1 AGPCRWPPGRSDAV
15 SRSWDSM
22 PPFGL
27 LRMGKLPRA
36 RSLARFPAGRPARE
50 QRAQRGDEG
59 DRLVEHQVMAGFGDL
74 DAGRARR
81 RLRALPCDHAL
92 VHQLRLAAPD
102 DGDGAARGVE
112 ADGRVAV
119 AILRPEGRI
128 EAPGHARRGLRHLAQ
143 RATRDVVH
151 GVEVLAVLWGEEAV

>member
-1 AGPCRWPPGRSDAV
+1 
-15 SRSWDSM
+15 
-22 PPFGL
+22 
-27 LRMGKLPRA
+27 
-36 RSLARFPAGRPARE
+36 
-50 QRAQRGDEG
+50 RAQRGDEG

-151 GVEVLAVLWGEEAV
+151 GVEVLAVLWGEEAVARERARHVGIDPVGAHRPVLAARGPAAATAALLALL